1 MGVGSWGAEDRI
13 DGRFRAE
20 FCFALV
26 HVLKMCV
33 CGVASTTRLASDC
46 RSVPWSVHPRFV
58 PDTLAS
64 MSLCAVPIA
73 HGDTP
78 GLAAAPYRCTLC
90 RCVYSLLRF
99 KASCKN

>member
-46 RSVPWSVHPRFV
+46 RSVHPFL
-58 PDTLAS
+58 DTLA
-64 MSLCAVPIA
+64 VPVA
-73 HGDTP
+73 HILP
-78 GLAAAPYRCTLC
+78 SR
-90 RCVYSLLRF
+90 V
-99 KASCKN
+99 